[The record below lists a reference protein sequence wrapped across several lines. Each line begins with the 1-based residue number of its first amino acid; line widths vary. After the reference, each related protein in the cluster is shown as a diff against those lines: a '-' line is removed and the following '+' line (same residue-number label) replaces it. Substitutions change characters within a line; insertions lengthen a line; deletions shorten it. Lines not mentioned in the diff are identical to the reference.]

1 MKKRRKN
8 PARIERSQIRL
19 EKFLKKKANDKN
31 QAENSLGNQAVG
43 SSPSRLVIDLNKQ
56 EGEKGDRSVVAGQPS
71 PIPQVDGEVKSIPP
85 DQVIYTFVNDYH
97 KDAIEYTLEELFP
110 AKNAQLVSCIAPRP
124 MQSAD
129 QECIVVIKKVTS
141 EDVSWPEMDSE
152 QSCVFQDIGFK

>member
-56 EGEKGDRSVVAGQPS
+56 EGEK
-71 PIPQVDGEVKSIPP
+71 
-85 DQVIYTFVNDYH
+85 
-97 KDAIEYTLEELFP
+97 ELFP

-152 QSCVFQDIGFK
+152 QS

>member
-1 MKKRRKN
+1 MLQMCLLPFLVPILPFGQLLYNSDNSKQVPGKTGCCELVCPKDILGCQMETRRKTISTKYRTAENAAGAPAATTNPPLKKRRKI

-71 PIPQVDGEVKSIPP
+71 PIPQVDGEVKS
-85 DQVIYTFVNDYH
+85 
-97 KDAIEYTLEELFP
+97 
-110 AKNAQLVSCIAPRP
+110 
-124 MQSAD
+124 
-129 QECIVVIKKVTS
+129 
-141 EDVSWPEMDSE
+141 
-152 QSCVFQDIGFK
+152 